1 MPDTEARMTRMTY
14 LRPVAHVEG
23 NRGVTRV
30 IEADTE
36 DAVPATP
43 AAIEADAAAEAGE
56 PKPPE
61 GLAWPHSWL
70 AAIAAPFFDRFDL
83 FPLVQPN
90 IQLVAFLQSFARFT
104 GTAVSITGL
113 AVLAA
118 WLLDIEA
125 LKSVSSGYVSMK
137 PNTALGLVLAGG
149 ALAALSKGTSIPYM
163 RMGALAASLIAALIG
178 FLTLSEYLYGWDLKI
193 DQLLFSDVSGAV
205 GTASPGRMA
214 PASAVCLFL
223 IGLSLLVIDVRR
235 CYPIAQILSLASA
248 LLSLMVVIGYAYG
261 VHSLYGVGSST
272 GMALHSALSFLG
284 LSLAIVLTRQHHGLL
299 VIVTSDADGGVMA
312 RRLLPAA
319 IAIPFALGWLTVIGE
334 GAGFNGPEFGVF
346 LVVIWS
352 IVSFAAF
359 TWWVSGSLY
368 RLDIA
373 RQRAQEELRKGQAQL
388 AEAQRIAH
396 VGSAEWEV
404 AANAVTWS
412 DELYRIFGYEPQEVE
427 PGYEQFLQRVH
438 PDDRPAVEQSI
449 SFSLRTGEPFAFD
462 YRIVRPDGTVRMV
475 HGEGNLV
482 CNDDGEPLR
491 LLGTAQDIT
500 ERNQIEHALRQ
511 NEMRTRS
518 IIDTANDAFIAID
531 AGGVIKDWNPQA
543 EATFGWSRKEALGRT
558 LAETVIPPEQRE
570 AHLEGLHQYVISG
583 EGPMLNR
590 RLEMEAL
597 HKDGHLFPVE
607 MTISPIRW
615 GRSHIFSA
623 FVRNITERKRAQEA
637 LASQT
642 EELTR
647 INAELEDFTH
657 SVSHDLKE
665 PLRGIEAFAG
675 FIAEDYGDK
684 LDEQGQRYV
693 NVLRESAV
701 RMKDLIDDLL
711 QLSRIGRTRYQY
723 APVAVRSLVED
734 VGLELNF
741 TLQEKHV
748 DLRIDP
754 DLPTVAC
761 DKVRMREVFKNL
773 ISNAVKYN
781 DKPEPQV
788 EIGCRAEN
796 GVFTFSVRDN
806 GIGIEPEFHEKI
818 FKIFQRLHH
827 REEYEGTGV
836 GLAICKKVV
845 EAHGGRIWVESAPG
859 QGTTFL
865 FTVPRNAPAIPKQE
879 EYVDGSHAGVV

>member
-334 GAGFNGPEFGVF
+334 GAGFNGPEFGAF

-500 ERNQIEHALRQ
+500 ERNQ
-511 NEMRTRS
+511 
-518 IIDTANDAFIAID
+518 
-531 AGGVIKDWNPQA
+531 
-543 EATFGWSRKEALGRT
+543 EALGRT